1 MSNYKQY
8 YDDHPATSLANP
20 EHFQHN
26 QFTLADVPAQELVD
40 ELEQAGTDLA
50 KAQED
55 HDFAEAEYESIKA
68 MRYAHLRK
76 AEGMSQGD
84 AAMALKADTL
94 VSDAYKAYLPYK
106 TTFTLAKQRKE
117 LVRKKMD
124 AWQTDRSDRREV
136 R

>member
-1 MSNYKQY
+1 MSDYRDY
-8 YDDHPATSLANP
+8 YSGTAMPGTGPLT
-20 EHFQHN
+20 HN

-117 LVRKKMD
+117 LIRKKMD